1 MEMQRITFLK
11 ELQFADFKEEA
22 FNLEGAEASAFDKK
36 PSTISE
42 AVGGVDEWTVHYST
56 VGDITYD
63 ELVMDGPAPGG
74 VKPIRGEDTA
84 ERCILAMDM
93 PEPSSSRTVTIE
105 VSDPDLGVSDKVAIS
120 QENGVYA
127 EKLESFINGGIE
139 ILFQNDYLFTVPE
152 DGKFSTYVNINHDA
166 CFSKLTHSDIK
177 TFDTFRF
184 SLLALSG
191 I

>member
-56 VGDITYD
+56 VGDTTYD

-84 ERCILAMDM
+84 ERCILAMDV
-93 PEPSSSRTVTIE
+93 PAPSSTRTMTIDIN
-105 VSDPDLGVSDKVAIS
+105 DPALGVSDKVSIS
-120 QENGVYA
+120 QESGVYA
-127 EKLESFINGGIE
+127 DKFEEFVSGGIE

-152 DGKFSTYVNINHDA
+152 GGMFSTYVDINHDA
-166 CFSKLTHSDIK
+166 CFTKLTHSDIK